1 MSLKRKINPHENGPG
16 VKRCPHCDGTL
27 PTRKGEGRYVT
38 VSDEERHVIVCR
50 VMARICTRA
59 ELLNLLAHHQPALRA
74 LVADVY
80 PLPPPTRSGG
90 LALEPTP

>member
-1 MSLKRKINPHENGPG
+1 MRRKNKLTRLVNRPG

-27 PTRKGEGRYVT
+27 PPRKDEPTYVT
-38 VSDEERHVIVCR
+38 VTEEEKHVIVCR
-50 VMARICTRA
+50 MMARAFTRD

-80 PLPPPTRSGG
+80 PLSPPTSSGG
-90 LALEPTP
+90 IPLEPSP